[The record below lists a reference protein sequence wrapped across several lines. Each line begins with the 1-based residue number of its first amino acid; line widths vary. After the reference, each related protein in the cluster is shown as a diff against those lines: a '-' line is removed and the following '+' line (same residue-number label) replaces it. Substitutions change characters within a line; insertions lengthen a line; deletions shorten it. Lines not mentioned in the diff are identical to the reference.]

1 MLAWKLQCGTASHTI
16 NSFIN
21 KFLHAGIYCKESL
34 IWFENSG
41 LCYTIRP
48 WILTG
53 IHRTGQTPPPHCLW
67 IQQMTNVDAG
77 LGQKI
82 NLIWSK
88 VVAGLISRPSLSSL
102 HHQGELSSLALVS
115 SALAV
120 INKGWGQF
128 SSFHVLRV

>member
-16 NSFIN
+16 NFFIN

-53 IHRTGQTPPPHCLW
+53 IHRTGQTPPTASGSSRS
-67 IQQMTNVDAG
+67 QMW
-77 LGQKI
+77 LLSQKI

-88 VVAGLISRPSLSSL
+88 VVAELISRPSLSSL

-120 INKGWGQF
+120 MNKGWGQF